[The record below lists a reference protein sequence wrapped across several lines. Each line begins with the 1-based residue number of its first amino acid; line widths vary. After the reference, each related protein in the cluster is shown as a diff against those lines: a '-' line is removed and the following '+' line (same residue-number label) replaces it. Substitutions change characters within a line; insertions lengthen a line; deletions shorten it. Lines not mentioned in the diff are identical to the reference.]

1 MWRNLVL
8 NKVTCGRK
16 QYQHGWSTFV
26 FLLCHLEQNS
36 NFSHNLRSVFL
47 LITGKSV
54 NCLHFANVTSNVR
67 SCVDSLGKSSKSND
81 TRVFSQSCKG
91 KQIFLFNLELQ
102 KAFFKFENLPCWNS
116 IVLTDYLS
124 DIIFF
129 RFKVSI
135 THLWIDFLQ

>member
-1 MWRNLVL
+1 M
-8 NKVTCGRK
+8 CGGTLFLIK
-16 QYQHGWSTFV
+16 LHAGENNINMVDLLSF

-81 TRVFSQSCKG
+81 TRVSAQSYKG
-91 KQIFLFNLELQ
+91 K
-102 KAFFKFENLPCWNS
+102 
-116 IVLTDYLS
+116 
-124 DIIFF
+124 
-129 RFKVSI
+129 
-135 THLWIDFLQ
+135 